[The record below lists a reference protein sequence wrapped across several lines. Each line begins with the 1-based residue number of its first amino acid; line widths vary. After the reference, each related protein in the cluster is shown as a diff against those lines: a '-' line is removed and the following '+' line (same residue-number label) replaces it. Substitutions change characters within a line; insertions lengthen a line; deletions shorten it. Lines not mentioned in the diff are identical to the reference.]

1 LPGKGTK
8 RTKKIIIWL
17 NFTEEEEEEE
27 EAGTSGLN
35 ISFKISKGA

>member
-1 LPGKGTK
+1 MPSNGTK

-27 EAGTSGLN
+27 AGASGLN
-35 ISFKISKGA
+35 ISFKISTGA

>member
-1 LPGKGTK
+1 MPNNGTK

-17 NFTEEEEEEE
+17 NFTEEEEEE
-27 EAGTSGLN
+27 AGASGLN